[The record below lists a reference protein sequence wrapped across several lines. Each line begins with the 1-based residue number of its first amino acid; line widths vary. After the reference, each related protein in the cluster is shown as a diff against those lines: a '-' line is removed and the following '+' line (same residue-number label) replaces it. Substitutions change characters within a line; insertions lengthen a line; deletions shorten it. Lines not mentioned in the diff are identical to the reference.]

1 MAHAQVAQ
9 ENMLRKAGQQA
20 AVNATPQPSE
30 GGALAPAQ
38 PALPGAVPS
47 PGAQVRQVAQ
57 NLA

>member
-1 MAHAQVAQ
+1 MAHAPIAQ

-20 AVNATPQPSE
+20 AAAAAEQPNE
-30 GGALAPAQ
+30 GAEPPPER
-38 PALPGAVPS
+38 PALPGAIPS